1 MQVRWNTVD
10 KHAATSKVTLT
21 ALKSFAR
28 SFVEHLYIQSLVQGN
43 ISEQQAV
50 DACNKIVHILK
61 CAPLLP
67 NTLPQVGAYS
77 SKFCVFSEW

>member
-1 MQVRWNTVD
+1 MQVRWTTVD

-43 ISEQQAV
+43 ISEQQAI